1 LGTAPA
7 VTTPRAPM
15 LWAGI
20 LAGPLA
26 FAADLLARYA
36 LVHSACADGQT
47 TILTLI
53 TMVSMAV
60 ICGGA
65 AVAWRAWQLTATAA
79 SSGGRP
85 VDRAKFMAVSGVLS
99 SALFAIVVGAT
110 AYPQW
115 VLDACR

>member
-1 LGTAPA
+1 MGTAPA
-7 VTTPRAPM
+7 VTAPRASL

-26 FAADLLARYA
+26 FAADLLARYG
-36 LVHSACADGQT
+36 LVHSACANGQT
-47 TILTLI
+47 TVLTLI
-53 TMVSMAV
+53 TMVSLAV

-65 AVAWRAWQLTATAA
+65 AVAWRAWQRTATAA
-79 SSGGRP
+79 TTGGRP
-85 VDRAKFMAVSGVLS
+85 IDRAKFMALSGILS
-99 SALFAIVVGAT
+99 SVLFAIVVGAT